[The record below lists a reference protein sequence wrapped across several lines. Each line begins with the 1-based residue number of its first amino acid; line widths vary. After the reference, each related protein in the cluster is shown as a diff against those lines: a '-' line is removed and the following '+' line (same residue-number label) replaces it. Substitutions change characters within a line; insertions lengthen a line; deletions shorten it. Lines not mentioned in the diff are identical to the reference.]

1 MHARDLPWRRRQ
13 DPYSVWVSE
22 VMLQQTQVKTVL
34 PYFERWLRAFPNIQ
48 ALAQATPT
56 RVLKLWEGLGY
67 YTRARNMHAAA
78 RLIVKE
84 HAGQFPVTFSK
95 VLALPGVGR
104 YTAGAI
110 CSIAFNQP
118 TPILDGNVIRVLTRR
133 FGITTNPRE
142 RSTNKKLWQLA
153 EELVVNAAKLPGKQ
167 NCSQLNQ
174 ALMELG
180 ALVCTP
186 RQPRCSICPLIRD
199 CIAFRQNLI
208 GKTPNLGTRP
218 DTVARHFVAFVAQN
232 DGRVMVRRPP
242 NPLVKARLWEFPNLE
257 VGASNAYLIES
268 ARQMFGPR
276 LLSLRTLATIRH
288 SITRYR
294 ITMEVVLVNSATSLV
309 NCDRS
314 ARWYTLAKLK
324 KLAFSS
330 AHRKIVNLIAADL
343 GEG

>member
-1 MHARDLPWRRRQ
+1 
-13 DPYSVWVSE
+13 
-22 VMLQQTQVKTVL
+22 MLQQTQVKTVL
-34 PYFERWLRAFPNIQ
+34 PYFERWLRTFPNIQ
-48 ALAQATPT
+48 VLANATPA

-67 YTRARNMHAAA
+67 YTRARNLHAAA
-78 RLIVKE
+78 RIVVKE
-84 HAGQFPVTFSK
+84 HTGKFPVTFSK

-118 TPILDGNVIRVLTRR
+118 TPILDGNVIRVLTRL

-142 RSTNKKLWQLA
+142 KSTNKQLWQLA
-153 EELVVNAAKLPGKQ
+153 EQLVVNAAKLPGKQ

-186 RQPRCSICPLIRD
+186 RQPRCSVCPLVKV
-199 CIAFRQNLI
+199 CIAFRQDLVEKI
-208 GKTPNLGTRP
+208 PNLGARP
-218 DTVARHFVAFVAQN
+218 ETVARRFVAFVAQN
-232 DGRVMVRRPP
+232 DGRVLVRRPP
-242 NPLVKARLWEFPNLE
+242 NGLVKAHLWEFPNLE
-257 VGASNAYLIES
+257 VANSNADLIES
-268 ARQMFGPR
+268 ARQLLGSRP
-276 LLSLRTLATIRH
+276 LSLHTLATIRH

-294 ITMEVVLVNSATSLV
+294 ITMEVFRVDSATPLVNR
-309 NCDRS
+309 DRS

-330 AHRKIVNLIAADL
+330 AHRKIVNLLAAEL
-343 GEG
+343 GTGLTRL